1 MSTGL
6 APGRRKRHLNLACLW
21 DNWYLAYRTR
31 PAWRHSQRGDTASRA
46 WLACTPPVAGQIIFP
61 SASSRLVGTY
71 SW

>member
-21 DNWYLAYRTR
+21 DNRYLAYRTR

-46 WLACTPPVAGQIIFP
+46 WLAVL
-61 SASSRLVGTY
+61 RR
-71 SW
+71 